1 MAYVIGI
8 DVGSSATKAGLFSL
22 DGRAIAATSREYPTE
37 EPQPGWKEQDPERWW
52 VAAADAIRE
61 ISADVPPESI
71 TALGAAGH
79 ISSFT
84 FVDGMGRPL
93 RPAIGFQD
101 QRAIEELHALY
112 ARFSREE
119 LAAELGIDLPPAAT
133 WPLPRL
139 LWFRDHEPRTLAQA
153 RYLLQA
159 KDFLNLRLTGE
170 FASDPSS
177 SRGMVEF
184 PAGRPAR
191 KVFCAL
197 GLDPALLPPLR
208 GPEEIVGRI
217 TAEAAVATGLR
228 PALPVVCGWNDLN
241 ACVLG
246 TGAVN
251 AGDAF
256 NITGTSEHA
265 GVVTDRDYRNP
276 SLVCAPFLN
285 GKKLLYGVT
294 SCGGGSLE
302 WYRRASRRPL
312 EELLA
317 LAESA
322 PAGADSLLFLP
333 YLEGERAPV
342 WDARASGAF
351 IGLRTRHTEGH
362 LVRAVLEGVALGL
375 RQILDLVDRE
385 TGRADGDLVIA
396 GGAARVRLWNQIKAD
411 VFGRTVARLANP
423 HAGVL
428 GAAMLAAVAAGCFG
442 TCEEAAR
449 AMVRREEHFTP
460 SPPAVARYESLLKI
474 YANLYPALQ
483 SAFARLHE
491 DRSRELASV
500 RETYV

>member
-1 MAYVIGI
+1 MAYVIGV
-8 DVGSSATKAGLFSL
+8 DVGSSATKAGLFAL
-22 DGRAIAATSREYPTE
+22 DGSVLAMTSREYPTS

-52 VAAADAIRE
+52 AAAADAIRE
-61 ISADVPPESI
+61 ITAGVPQEAI
-71 TALGAAGH
+71 LALGAAGH

-84 FVDGMGRPL
+84 FVDAAGRPL

-101 QRAIEELHALY
+101 LRAINELDELY
-112 ARFSREE
+112 ERFSREE

-139 LWFRDHEPRTLAQA
+139 LWFRKHEPDTLSRA
-153 RYLLQA
+153 RRLLQA

-177 SRGMVEF
+177 SRGMVDF
-184 PAGRPAR
+184 RTGDVAR
-191 KVFCAL
+191 RVFCAL
-197 GLDPALLPPLR
+197 GLDPALLPALCA
-208 GPEEIVGRI
+208 PERIVGHV
-217 TAEAAVATGLR
+217 TADAAAATGLR
-228 PALPVVCGWNDLN
+228 EGLPVVCGWNDLN

-246 TGAVN
+246 SGAVN

-265 GVVTDRDYRNP
+265 GIATDRDYRNP
-276 SLVCAPFLN
+276 SLICAPFLK

-302 WYRRASRRPL
+302 WYRRASARPM
-312 EELLA
+312 EELLR

-333 YLEGERAPV
+333 YLEGERAPI
-342 WDARASGAF
+342 WDPRASGAF
-351 IGLRTRHTEGH
+351 IGLRTRHTEAH
-362 LVRAVLEGVALGL
+362 LVRAILEGVAFSL
-375 RQILDLVDRE
+375 RQILNLVEGEAGRNEADLV
-385 TGRADGDLVIA
+385 VA

-411 VFGRTVARLANP
+411 VFGRTVARLANA

-428 GAAMLAAVAAGCFG
+428 GAAMLASVAAGCFA

-449 AMVRREEHFTP
+449 AMVRTAEHFTP
-460 SPPAVARYESLLKI
+460 CPAAAARHTRLFEI
-474 YANLYPALQ
+474 YSCLYPALR
-483 SAFARLHE
+483 STFARLHE
-491 DRSRELASV
+491 DRSPK
-500 RETYV
+500 ETYV